1 MKKDLFNAEYV
12 TGRLYQHNLEK
23 KTVQNKESKNFGTE
37 FITGTVD
44 IATDE
49 DGLNVI
55 PIHYTYVTEMTS
67 GGKKNATYGVLD
79 SIINGAKTWVTDGRD
94 AALKLRASTALGL
107 NDFYNQNDELVS
119 AKRNEGG
126 FLNTINELPPEK
138 ERSTFKFDMVI
149 TSTTRVEA
157 DPENGIDTDFV
168 RVKGG
173 IFNFRKALLPVE
185 LVCRDEVGG
194 GMAYF
199 ESLDASPAEPVFT
212 EVRGNIVSNVIKRE
226 IEEES
231 AFGSASV
238 RTVTRTV
245 REWDINWARPTEY
258 AFGEA
263 DTLTAEELKTAM
275 QDRQVYL
282 ADIKKRRD
290 EYNATRNAATKEAP
304 KAAAGVPEG
313 GFDF

>member
-1 MKKDLFNAEYV
+1 MKKDLFNVEYV
-12 TGRLYQHNLEK
+12 SGRLYQHNLVK

-37 FITGTVD
+37 FISGTVD

-49 DGLNVI
+49 EGLNII
-55 PIHYTYVTEMTS
+55 PIHYTYVTAVT
-67 GGKKNATYGVLD
+67 GNGKTNATYTVLD
-79 SIINGAKTWVTDGRD
+79 NIINGAKTWITDGKD
-94 AALKLRASTALGL
+94 AALKVRASTSLGL

-149 TSTTRVEA
+149 TSTAHVDA
-157 DPENGIDTDFV
+157 DPENGIEADFV
-168 RVKGG
+168 RIKGG
-173 IFNFRKALLPVE
+173 IFNFRKDLLPVE
-185 LVCRDEVGG
+185 LVCRDAEEGG
-194 GMAYF
+194 IAYF
-199 ESLDASPAEPVFT
+199 ESLDVSPKEPIFT
-212 EVRGNIVSNVIKRE
+212 EVRGNIISNVIKRE

-258 AFGEA
+258 TFGEA
-263 DTLTAEELKTAM
+263 DTITEEELTKAM
-275 QDRQVYL
+275 QDRELYL
-282 ADIKKRRD
+282 AEIKKRADNYKASRG
-290 EYNATRNAATKEAP
+290 TQVSP
-304 KAAAGVPEG
+304 KATASVPEG
-313 GFDF
+313 GFNF

>member
-1 MKKDLFNAEYV
+1 MKKDFKNTESIS
-12 TGRLYQHNLEK
+12 GRLYQHSLVK
-23 KTVQNKESKNFGTE
+23 KTVQNKESKNYGTE
-37 FITGTVD
+37 FISGTVD
-44 IATDE
+44 IAVDE
-49 DGLNVI
+49 EGLNVI
-55 PIHYTYVTEMTS
+55 PIHYTYVVATTS
-67 GGKKNATYGVLD
+67 TGKANATYNVLE
-79 SIINGAKTWVTDGRD
+79 SIINGAKTWITDGKD
-94 AALKLRASTALGL
+94 AALKVRASTSLAL

-126 FLNTINELPPEK
+126 FLNTINELPPEN
-138 ERSTFKFDMVI
+138 ERATFAFDMVI

-157 DPENGIDTDFV
+157 EDENTEDFV

-185 LVCRDEVGG
+185 IVCRDEQ
-194 GMAYF
+194 GMPYF
-199 ESLDASPAEPVFT
+199 ESLDASPSEPVFT
-212 EVRGNIVSNVIKRE
+212 EVRGNVVSNTIKRE

-245 REWDINWARPTEY
+245 REWQITWARPTEY
-258 AFGEA
+258 VFGEE
-263 DTLTAEELKTAM
+263 DTITAEELTKAM

-282 ADIKKRRD
+282 AEIKKRADDYKASR
-290 EYNATRNAATKEAP
+290 ATTQTAP
-304 KAAAGVPEG
+304 KASSVPEG